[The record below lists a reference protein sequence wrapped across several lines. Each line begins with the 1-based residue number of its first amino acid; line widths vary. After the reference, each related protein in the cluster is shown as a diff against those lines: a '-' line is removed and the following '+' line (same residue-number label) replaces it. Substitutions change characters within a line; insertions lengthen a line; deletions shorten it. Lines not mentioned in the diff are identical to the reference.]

1 MTQEQLKQIAPS
13 LPVDVD
19 KVNEL
24 LEKYEINTPE
34 RIAGFFSQ
42 CAHESGNFKFKT
54 ENLNYSA
61 DALNRVFPAYFGTK
75 RNAAEYAR
83 NPEKIANVVYNDANR
98 KSKLGN
104 TEPGD
109 GWKFRGRGYIQLTGR
124 TNYTGFAKFM
134 GMGIDEVISYAET
147 DEGAL
152 ASALYFWKLANC
164 NKHCDSGDQKA
175 LCKSINGGFN
185 GLEDRIVKY
194 NKFIDILL

>member
-1 MTQEQLKQIAPS
+1 MTQEQLTKIAPN
-13 LPVDVD
+13 LKLDINA
-19 KVNEL
+19 VNEL

-34 RIAGFFSQ
+34 RIACFFAQ
-42 CAHESGNFKFKT
+42 CSHESGGFKAKI

-61 DALNRVFPAYFGTK
+61 EALNRVFPAYFGTK

-124 TNYTGFAKFM
+124 TNYTGFSKFM

-185 GLEDRIVKY
+185 GLEDRIAKY

>member
-13 LPVDVD
+13 LPVGVD

-42 CAHESGNFKFKT
+42 CAHESGNFKFKA

-61 DALNRVFPAYFGTK
+61 EALNRVFPAYFGTK

-185 GLEDRIVKY
+185 GLEDRIAKY

>member
-1 MTQEQLKQIAPS
+1 MTQEQLTKIAPS

-34 RIAGFFSQ
+34 RVAGFFSQ
-42 CAHESGNFKFKT
+42 CAHESGNFKFKA

-185 GLEDRIVKY
+185 GLEDRIAKY

>member
-13 LPVDVD
+13 LPVDAD

-42 CAHESGNFKFKT
+42 CAHESGNFKFKA

-185 GLEDRIVKY
+185 GLEDRIAKY

>member
-1 MTQEQLKQIAPS
+1 M
-13 LPVDVD
+13 DVD

-42 CAHESGNFKFKT
+42 CAHESGNFKFKA

-185 GLEDRIVKY
+185 GLEDRIAKY

>member
-1 MTQEQLKQIAPS
+1 MTEQQFKAIAPS
-13 LPVDVD
+13 LKLDYN
-19 KVNEL
+19 KLMEL
-24 LEKYEINTPE
+24 LNKYEINTTN
-34 RIAGFFSQ
+34 RIAGFFAQ
-42 CAHESGNFKFKT
+42 CGHESADFKHKA

-61 DALNRVFPAYFGTK
+61 EALNRVFPAYFGSK

-164 NKHCDSGDQKA
+164 NKYCDAEDQKG
-175 LCKSINGGFN
+175 LCKSINGMYN
-185 GLEDRIVKY
+185 GLEDRINRF
-194 NKFIDILL
+194 NKIMKILG

>member
-42 CAHESGNFKFKT
+42 CAHESGNFKFKA

-185 GLEDRIVKY
+185 GLEDRIAKY

>member
-1 MTQEQLKQIAPS
+1 MTEQQFKAIAPS
-13 LPVDVD
+13 LKLDYN
-19 KVNEL
+19 KLMEL
-24 LEKYEINTPE
+24 LNKYEINTTN
-34 RIAGFFSQ
+34 RIAGFFAQ
-42 CAHESGNFKFKT
+42 CGHESADFKHKA

-61 DALNRVFPAYFGTK
+61 EALNRVFPAYFGSK

-164 NKHCDSGDQKA
+164 NKHCDAEDQKG
-175 LCKSINGGFN
+175 LCKSINGGFH
-185 GLEDRIVKY
+185 GLDDRVNRY
-194 NKFIDILL
+194 NKIKSILG

>member
-42 CAHESGNFKFKT
+42 CAHESGNFKFKA

-185 GLEDRIVKY
+185 GLEDRIGKY

>member
-1 MTQEQLKQIAPS
+1 MTEEQLKQIAPNLSIGIDNINS
-13 LPVDVD
+13 LL
-19 KVNEL
+19 N
-24 LEKYEINTPE
+24 KYEINTPA
-34 RIAGFFSQ
+34 RIAGFFAQ
-42 CAHESGNFKFKT
+42 CSHESGGFKHKA

-61 DALNRVFPAYFGTK
+61 EALNRVFPAYFGSK
-75 RNAAEYAR
+75 RDANEYAR

-109 GWKFRGRGYIQLTGR
+109 GYKFRGRGYIQLTGR

-134 GMGIDEVISYAET
+134 DMSIDEVIAYAET

-152 ASALYFWKLANC
+152 ASALYFWKLAGC

-185 GLEDRIVKY
+185 GLEDRIAKF
-194 NKFIDILL
+194 NKFLPIVS